1 MDVHGGSAW
10 GKEGWG
16 ERLFPG
22 EQGWSCAGGAAKVD
36 GATLG
41 GAPGAPI
48 SLVTAPDLPC
58 DSSLRLRMWAPS
70 ILPGFW
76 VPGSSTAGW
85 EELYF

>member
-1 MDVHGGSAW
+1 MSMVGLHGGRRA
-10 GKEGWG
+10 GGRG

-41 GAPGAPI
+41 PPFPW
-48 SLVTAPDLPC
+48 SQPPDLPC
-58 DSSLRLRMWAPS
+58 DCPHRLRVWAPS

-76 VPGSSTAGW
+76 VHGSSTAGW